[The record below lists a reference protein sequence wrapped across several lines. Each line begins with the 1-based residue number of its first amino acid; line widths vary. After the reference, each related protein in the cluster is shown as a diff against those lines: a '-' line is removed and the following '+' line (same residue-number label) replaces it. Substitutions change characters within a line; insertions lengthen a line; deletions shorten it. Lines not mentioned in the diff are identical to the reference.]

1 MEASHKNFR
10 KRNAILSYLQ
20 CTDAHPSAETIFS
33 DLKAQIP
40 DLSIG
45 TVYRNLKLFQ
55 QQGLVS
61 VIATV
66 SGVERFD
73 ANSYFYITRS
83 TDYFDLTASTD
94 GDLAKAFEKTKAAF
108 LVVSFSSDWL
118 FPTSQSKRIVDAL
131 LKNGNEVSFCEI
143 KSGYGHD
150 AFLLEVNTLGRM
162 VRDFLHYQQEAYTNE

>member
-1 MEASHKNFR
+1 MEAPQKNFR

-20 CTDAHPSAETIFS
+20 GTEAHPSAETIFS
-33 DLKAQIP
+33 DLKSQIP

-73 ANSYFYITRS
+73 ANTDPHVHFICEDCDAVIDLHQLS
-83 TDYFDLTASTD
+83 TPQSLCSDAESAI
-94 GDLAKAFEKTKAAF
+94 GCS
-108 LVVSFSSDWL
+108 VSGCQL
-118 FPTSQSKRIVDAL
+118 
-131 LKNGNEVSFCEI
+131 SFTGKCH
-143 KSGYGHD
+143 SC
-150 AFLLEVNTLGRM
+150 LEAQV
-162 VRDFLHYQQEAYTNE
+162 